1 MFGDEPM
8 EDNSLASLGALYFL
22 VVDDDPLMVCV
33 TVEHFSSLGI
43 EVEAVSNGA
52 DALRKMEA
60 RLPDLVLCDRKMP
73 EMSGAALLEEIRN
86 RGPEWQR
93 VAFIFVTGLVDRRDR
108 YAMMPLHP
116 DGYMTKPVDFDKE
129 GPVIARILREKRAK

>member
-1 MFGDEPM
+1 M
-8 EDNSLASLGALYFL
+8 EDNSLANLGALYFL
-22 VVDDDPLMVCV
+22 VVDDDPLITCV
-33 TVEHFSSLGI
+33 IAAHFSSLGI

-73 EMSGAALLEEIRN
+73 EMSGSALLEEIRN

-93 VAFIFVTGLVDRRDR
+93 VPFIFVTGLTDRRDR
-108 YAMMPLHP
+108 YAMLPLHP
-116 DGYMTKPVDFDKE
+116 DGYITKPVDFEKE
-129 GPVIARILREKRAK
+129 DPVIAKILRDKRAKNSAAS